1 MDRGT
6 YAAASA
12 GVANL
17 LKMQV
22 VSNNLANVNT
32 PGFKREFLVGES
44 QSFNQTLAAQ
54 ELQSGVTTDPYAQG
68 DHDRVMGAVT
78 VRSVTD
84 FTPGPIKT
92 TGNSLDV
99 ALQNDKDFFV
109 VVGAQ
114 GTAQYTRSGAF
125 SIDSAGNLVTGDG
138 LAVQGDGGAIN
149 IPEGGKVRITES
161 GEVFAGDQILGRL
174 QVARF
179 EDPSSL
185 VRVEGTRFQ
194 LGSGTPAPEFV
205 EAQVVPNSL
214 EMANVSVVSNIVELM
229 TTSRGFESY
238 VKVAQSIDEIN
249 RIAINDIVKG

>member
-44 QSFNQTLAAQ
+44 QSFDQTLAAQ
-54 ELQSGVTTDPYAQG
+54 EQLTGVTTDPYAEG
-68 DHDRVMGAVT
+68 DHDRVLASVT

-84 FTPGPIKT
+84 FAPGPIKT
-92 TGNSLDV
+92 TGNPLDV
-99 ALQNDKDFFV
+99 ALQHDKDFFV
-109 VVGAQ
+109 VTGPQ
-114 GTAQYTRSGAF
+114 GAQYTRAGAF

-149 IPEGGKVRITES
+149 IPEGGAVRITES
-161 GEVFAGDQILGRL
+161 GEVFAGSQIVGRL

-194 LGSGTPAPEFV
+194 LGDSTPAPEFV
-205 EAQVVPNSL
+205 EAKVVPNSL
-214 EMANVSVVSNIVELM
+214 EMANVSVVSNIVDLIA
-229 TTSRGFESY
+229 TSRGFESY
-238 VKVAQSIDEIN
+238 VKVAQSIDELN
-249 RIAINDIVKG
+249 RTAINDIVKG